1 MGVMSDDKTAI
12 LSDCQRAVA
21 DLNKAITRGLVI
33 FQGGEHTKILNA
45 LTECESSVHL
55 FEVNELFSLRR
66 AIENG
71 G

>member
-1 MGVMSDDKTAI
+1 MSDDKTAV
-12 LSDCQRAVA
+12 LSDCQTAVA

-33 FQGGEHTKILNA
+33 FQGGDTTVLNA
-45 LTECESSVHL
+45 LTDLEQSVHL

-71 G
+71 S